1 MEKSACAGLE
11 RDDDALVVTFLAPFV
26 DLFVDPFVDLFVDR
40 FLDPFLGS
48 CLGACLGACMT
59 TSVVSCL
66 RDCSIVAASPT
77 PISFFVWH
85 SLKATLVSSSSLTS
99 YFVLLTL
106 CLFLAVGG
114 VSSTMAYTTSSSTL
128 VCAPSSSTLVYGTSS
143 STLVCATCVE
153 HWSRP
158 RLLLR
163 VVRGGRVFAGEDG
176 TSVWSGTPGGDGVGD
191 TAALAGWP
199 VVSLLA
205 IDRVIILVGVCCP
218 TLIVPVL
225 SLHIHTHNHPE

>member
-1 MEKSACAGLE
+1 MDL
-11 RDDDALVVTFLAPFV
+11 FLAPF
-26 DLFVDPFVDLFVDR
+26 
-40 FLDPFLGS
+40 LGS
-48 CLGACLGACMT
+48 CLGACMT

-85 SLKATLVSSSSLTS
+85 ILKATLVSSSSLTS

-114 VSSTMAYTTSSSTL
+114 VSSTMAYTT
-128 VCAPSSSTLVYGTSS
+128 CSSTLVYGTSS

-191 TAALAGWP
+191 TAALTGWP
-199 VVSLLA
+199 IVSLLA

-225 SLHIHTHNHPE
+225 SLHTHTIIRNEMSEHTRPR